1 MEIPLT
7 GPQGGQEGKPL
18 PWPAWARG
26 LTAPPRERWGGMRDC
41 PQITPGPL
49 VAPCPKSAGGL
60 GNCCAFDTL
69 QGGYVPPI
77 LCPAGLC
84 QEPGSSFGA
93 GGKQGGGLQPFGVSF
108 VLSLC
113 SCAWICAWSQDIWVL
128 SEQLTLASETSLCLT
143 FPLAPRGGL
152 SAGGVWGLCLSQGT
166 EPALVLGKHSN
177 NTFLMM
183 GGGLS
188 PPSTGI
194 ASLGRASQ
202 LRRSV

>member
-7 GPQGGQEGKPL
+7 APQGGQEGKPL
-18 PWPAWARG
+18 PWLAWARG
-26 LTAPPRERWGGMRDC
+26 LTAPQWKGVGDERLT
-41 PQITPGPL
+41 QITPGPL
-49 VAPCPKSAGGL
+49 VAPCPKSAGGW

-69 QGGYVPPI
+69 QGGCVPPI
-77 LCPAGLC
+77 PCPAGLC
-84 QEPGSSFGA
+84 QEPGSPFGA
-93 GGKQGGGLQPFGVSF
+93 GGKQGGGLQPFDVSF

-152 SAGGVWGLCLSQGT
+152 SAGGVWGLRLSQGT
-166 EPALVLGKHSN
+166 EPAMVLGKPSN

-188 PPSTGI
+188 PPRTGI
-194 ASLGRASQ
+194 ASPGRASL
-202 LRRSV
+202 LRRGV